1 MYEKITGMGYNFI
14 RSDSDQVFL
23 LPPDT
28 RDWLPEGHLA
38 WEIIKVVDTLDLSAF
53 LASYRA
59 DGQGRPAYHP
69 KMLVALVAYCYC
81 KGIRSSRAIEGACFD
96 DLGCRVICGN
106 CQADHATIARFVRRH
121 AAALQQLFVQVLAV
135 CARDGLVRVDLVAGD
150 GTKVRAN
157 ASKATS
163 RTVEQLDVRIGEL
176 EAALAAEVAAW
187 FAQAAAED
195 AAEDALFAGD
205 GDGPNDGSAPSSA
218 SASTRKRTADQLAR
232 AQAAK
237 DVLHQRHGDTIGAQT
252 ALQQARARAQTAT
265 ARLERVTAAQQAKV
279 ERQQQREQV
288 KAAGGKASAGRP
300 PLPVD
305 QAPKVIAAQTALDK
319 AQTAL
324 RRAEAD
330 PHKGAAPKGNPTDPG
345 SRVMPAKTG
354 GYLQGYN
361 LQALANPNQVILAI
375 GTHDN
380 STDVGALHPLLNQA
394 RANLDA
400 AGITDPI
407 GRALFDAGYA
417 ATDNFTIDT
426 EADLY
431 VAVHNETA
439 QTGRGDAVD
448 KTIPAGWQPMAAR
461 MATEEAKQ
469 LYRERP
475 GIIEPVFAQLFARL
489 GRHLNYRGAM
499 VDVELSLWG
508 TTHNL
513 LKHIR
518 HLASQAMTRPAPT
531 LT

>member
-1 MYEKITGMGYNFI
+1 MGYNFI
-14 RSDSDQVFL
+14 RSDADQVFL
-23 LPPDT
+23 LPPDM

-69 KMLVALVAYCYC
+69 TVMVTLVAYCYC

-96 DLGCRVICGN
+96 DLGCRVITGN

-150 GTKVRAN
+150 GTKVKAN
-157 ASKATS
+157 ASKATN
-163 RTVEQLDVRIGEL
+163 RTVEQLDVRIGER

-195 AAEDALFAGD
+195 AAEDALFARD

-232 AQAAK
+232 AHAAK
-237 DVLHQRHGDTIGAQT
+237 DVLHQRHGDTTGAQT
-252 ALQQARARAQTAT
+252 ALQQARARAQTAR
-265 ARLERVTAAQQAKV
+265 ARLARVTAAQQAKV

-305 QAPKVIAAQTALDK
+305 QAPK
-319 AQTAL
+319 
-324 RRAEAD
+324 
-330 PHKGAAPKGNPTDPG
+330 GNPTDPT

-354 GYLQGYN
+354 GYLQGYY

-375 GTHDN
+375 GSHDN

-417 ATDNFTIDT
+417 ATCNFTIDT

-448 KTIPAGWQPMAAR
+448 KTMPTGWQPMAAR
-461 MATEEAKQ
+461 MATQEAKQ

-499 VDVELSLWG
+499 VDVELNLWG
-508 TTHNL
+508 LTHNL
-513 LKHIR
+513 LKHVR
-518 HLASQAMTRPAPT
+518 HLANQAMTSPAPA
-531 LT
+531 LA

>member
-176 EAALAAEVAAW
+176 EATLAAEVAAW

-288 KAAGGKASAGRP
+288 KAAGGKASAG
-300 PLPVD
+300 

>member
-1 MYEKITGMGYNFI
+1 MHEKITGMGYNFI

-23 LPPDT
+23 LPPDA

-38 WEIIKVVDTLDLSAF
+38 WAIIKVADTLDLSAF

-69 KMLVALVAYCYC
+69 TVMVTLVAYCYC

-96 DLGCRVICGN
+96 DVGCRVICGN

-150 GTKVRAN
+150 GTKVKAN

-195 AAEDALFAGD
+195 AAEDVLFAGD

-237 DVLHQRHGDTIGAQT
+237 DVLHQRHGDTTGAQT

-288 KAAGGKASAGRP
+288 KTAGGKASAGRP

-305 QAPKVIAAQTALDK
+305 QAPKVIAARTALDK
-319 AQTAL
+319 AETAL

-380 STDVGALHPLLNQA
+380 STDVGACHPLLNQA

-439 QTGRGDAVD
+439 QTGRGDAVG
-448 KTIPAGWQPMAAR
+448 KTMPAGWQPMAAR

-508 TTHNL
+508 ATHNL
-513 LKHIR
+513 LKHVR